1 MARYDIGGMLARSGQ
16 AQGQQIASGF
26 EQFGTG
32 LGSMLTGIG
41 TGLASRRERKDKEAA
56 AQEAQALLQ
65 KYANDP
71 AALEQMAQDYDV
83 RGETELA
90 ETFRRAAQ
98 ASKTRSAQETLAGA
112 VTGIQQRDPASLF
125 QAGRLLIEQGS
136 IEQGMALIQ
145 QADEIIKTNQ
155 SQEAMNKRKDI
166 LAKRA
171 TDLGLTGVA
180 ETVMATSD
188 PAVLKEIA
196 KDVRAQELKGIPTKS
211 TPVRQRIAQTAGIS
225 TEAFGEL
232 GLADV
237 SDEEFDAII
246 MGEKGDVKSWMTAD
260 GKIAAFRVNES
271 GLVYDESDQRW
282 KQPGEIGLTQ
292 APPQVQKVEQI
303 ASEMGTELAK
313 VGAKNFTDLQDKAV
327 KAAETIRSIDES
339 FPMIDDMFTGALAN
353 VKLNVNRYA
362 KAFGI
367 DLGDL
372 EGITNTETYAAMAAT
387 RVADYIT
394 NLGAGTG
401 LSDADREFAQA
412 VVAGNV
418 TADASSL
425 KRILSSLRD
434 GAVNKIKKYN
444 KVREDVRSGLGEGQK
459 GVLNFFPAVQV
470 PEGGVTTVK
479 WGEM

>member
-1 MARYDIGGMLARSGQ
+1 MANMSQIASMLAQSGANIGQQIGAPVASFGQGIGQQLGGMLT
-16 AQGQQIASGF
+16 
-26 EQFGTG
+26 E
-32 LGSMLTGIG
+32 
-41 TGLASRRERKDKEAA
+41 RREEKAAKEV
-56 AQEAQALLQ
+56 EKIL
-65 KYANDP
+65 KENANNP
-71 AALEQMAQDYDV
+71 QALEQLAQGYDV
-83 RGETELA
+83 RGEDVLA
-90 ETFRRAAQ
+90 ATFRRAAE
-98 ASKTRSAQETLAGA
+98 AAKGRATQETLAGA
-112 VTGIQQRDPASLF
+112 ITGMQERDPAALF
-125 QAGRLLIEQGS
+125 QAGRTLIQQGDIEQGVAMV
-136 IEQGMALIQ
+136 QKAN
-145 QADEIIKTNQ
+145 EIVKENQ
-155 SQEAMNKRKDI
+155 SQAAMDERKRI
-166 LAKRA
+166 LARRA
-171 TDLGLTGVA
+171 TDLGLEGVS
-180 ETVMATSD
+180 ETILATSD
-188 PAVLKEIA
+188 AAVLKEIA
-196 KDVRAQELKGIPTKS
+196 KDIRAQELKGVPTKS
-211 TPVRQRIAQTAGIS
+211 TPVRQRIAQTSGIDS
-225 TEAFGEL
+225 RTFNEL

-237 SDEEFDAII
+237 SDEEFDAVI

-260 GKIAAFRVNES
+260 GKVSAYRVNES
-271 GLVYDESDQRW
+271 GLVYDETDQKW

-313 VGAKNFTDLQDKAV
+313 VGAKNFTDLQEKAM

-362 KAFGI
+362 MAFGI

-425 KRILSSLRD
+425 KRILTSLRD
-434 GAVNKIKKYN
+434 GAVNKINKYN
-444 KVREDVRSGLGEGQK
+444 EVREDVRSGLGSGQQ
-459 GVLNFFPAVQV
+459 GVLNFFPAVEV
-470 PEGGVTTVK
+470 PEGGVQTVN
-479 WGEM
+479 WGDL

>member
-1 MARYDIGGMLARSGQ
+1 MEDSSHFRFKASHELVENPFFASVFLFCEGKKEPKTLMTVEVSCLSLIG
-16 AQGQQIASGF
+16 
-26 EQFGTG
+26 
-32 LGSMLTGIG
+32 
-41 TGLASRRERKDKEAA
+41 
-56 AQEAQALLQ
+56 
-65 KYANDP
+65 
-71 AALEQMAQDYDV
+71 
-83 RGETELA
+83 
-90 ETFRRAAQ
+90 
-98 ASKTRSAQETLAGA
+98 
-112 VTGIQQRDPASLF
+112 
-125 QAGRLLIEQGS
+125 
-136 IEQGMALIQ
+136 
-145 QADEIIKTNQ
+145 
-155 SQEAMNKRKDI
+155 EAMNQRKTI

-196 KDVRAQELKGIPTKS
+196 KDVRAQELKGVPTKS
-211 TPVRQRIAQTAGIS
+211 TPVRQRIAQTAGIDTKTFS
-225 TEAFGEL
+225 DL
-232 GLADV
+232 GLANV

-260 GKIAAFRVNES
+260 GQIAAFRVNES
-271 GLVYDESDQRW
+271 GLVYDETDQRW

-362 KAFGI
+362 MAFGI

-401 LSDADREFAQA
+401 LSDADREFAQS

-425 KRILSSLRD
+425 KRILKSLRD
-434 GAVNKIKKYN
+434 GAVNKINKYN
-444 KVREDVRSGLGEGQK
+444 QVREDVRSGLGEGQK
-459 GVLNFFPAVQV
+459 GVLNFFPAVTV
-470 PEGGVTTVK
+470 PEGGVQTVN
-479 WGEM
+479 WGDL

>member
-1 MARYDIGGMLARSGQ
+1 MANMSAIASMLAQSGSNIGRQIGAPVQAFGQGVGQQLGGMLT
-16 AQGQQIASGF
+16 
-26 EQFGTG
+26 E
-32 LGSMLTGIG
+32 
-41 TGLASRRERKDKEAA
+41 RRQEEEAKKVEKVL
-56 AQEAQALLQ
+56 QEN
-65 KYANDP
+65 ANNP
-71 AALEQMAQDYDV
+71 AALEQMAQGYEV
-83 RGETELA
+83 RGEDVLA

-98 ASKTRSAQETLAGA
+98 AAKGRSAQETLAGA
-112 VTGIQQRDPASLF
+112 ITGMQERDPAALF
-125 QAGRLLIEQGS
+125 QAGRTLIEQGA
-136 IEQGMALIQ
+136 IEQGMAMIQ
-145 QADEIIKTNQ
+145 KADEIVKANQ
-155 SQEAMNKRKDI
+155 SAEAMNQRKDI
-166 LAKRA
+166 LARRA
-171 TDLGLTGVA
+171 TDLGLEGVA
-180 ETVMATSD
+180 ETVLATSD

-196 KDVRAQELKGIPTKS
+196 KDIRAQELKGVPTKS
-211 TPVRQRIAQTAGIS
+211 APVRQRIAQTSGIDS
-225 TEAFGEL
+225 KTFNEL

-246 MGEKGDVKSWMTAD
+246 LGEKGDVKSWMTAD
-260 GKIAAFRVNES
+260 GQIAAFRVNES
-271 GLVYDESDQRW
+271 GLVYDETDQKW

-313 VGAKNFTDLQDKAV
+313 VGAKNFTDLQEKAT

-362 KAFGI
+362 MAFGI

-425 KRILSSLRD
+425 KRILTSLRS
-434 GAVNKIKKYN
+434 GAVNKINKYN
-444 KVREDVRSGLGEGQK
+444 EVREDVRSGLGKGQQ
-459 GVLNFFPAVQV
+459 GVLNFFPAVAV
-470 PEGGVTTVK
+470 PEGGVQTVN
-479 WGEM
+479 WDDL

>member
-1 MARYDIGGMLARSGQ
+1 MADMTGIASMLAQGGAQIGQQIGAPIAAFGQGLGGMLTARKEKQREEEKAKEIQNLLQQNAGDAKALENL
-16 AQGQQIASGF
+16 AQGY
-26 EQFGTG
+26 E
-32 LGSMLTGIG
+32 
-41 TGLASRRERKDKEAA
+41 
-56 AQEAQALLQ
+56 
-65 KYANDP
+65 
-71 AALEQMAQDYDV
+71 V
-83 RGETELA
+83 RGEDALA
-90 ETFRRAAQ
+90 ETFRRAAL
-98 ASKTRSAQETLAGA
+98 AAKAQTTQTTIAGA
-112 VTGIQQRDPASLF
+112 VAGMQANDPNVLF
-125 QAGRLLIEQGS
+125 QAGRDLINQGNIEQGLA
-136 IEQGMALIQ
+136 MIQ
-145 QADEIIKTNQ
+145 KADAMIKDQQ
-155 SQEAMNKRKDI
+155 SAQAMNSRKTI
-166 LAKRA
+166 LASRA
-171 TDLGLTGVA
+171 KDLGLEGIA
-180 ETVMATSD
+180 ESVMATND

-196 KDVRAQELKGIPTKS
+196 KDIRAQELKGVPTKS
-211 TPVRQRIAQTAGIS
+211 SAVRRRIAQTSGID
-225 TEAFGEL
+225 TKTFDEL
-232 GLADV
+232 DLANV
-237 SDEEFDAII
+237 SDDEFDSII
-246 MGEKGDVKSWMTAD
+246 LGEKGDVKSWMTAD
-260 GKIAAFRVNES
+260 GQIAAFRVNES
-271 GLVYDESDQRW
+271 GLVYDETDQKW

-353 VKLNVNRYA
+353 VKLNVSRYA

-425 KRILSSLRD
+425 KRILTSLRD
-434 GAVNKIKKYN
+434 GAVNKINKYN

-470 PEGGVTTVK
+470 PEGGVKKVN
-479 WGEM
+479 WGEL

>member
-1 MARYDIGGMLARSGQ
+1 MANMSAIANMLAQSGANIGRQIGAPVQAFGQGVGQQLGGMLT
-16 AQGQQIASGF
+16 
-26 EQFGTG
+26 E
-32 LGSMLTGIG
+32 
-41 TGLASRRERKDKEAA
+41 RRQEEEAKKVEKIL
-56 AQEAQALLQ
+56 QEN
-65 KYANDP
+65 ANNP
-71 AALEQMAQDYDV
+71 AALEQMAQGYEV
-83 RGETELA
+83 RGEDVLA

-98 ASKTRSAQETLAGA
+98 AAKGRSAQETLAGA
-112 VTGIQQRDPASLF
+112 ITGIQERDPAALF
-125 QAGRLLIEQGS
+125 QAGRTLIQQGA
-136 IEQGMALIQ
+136 IEQGMAMIQ
-145 QADEIIKTNQ
+145 KADEIIKTNQ
-155 SQEAMNKRKDI
+155 STEAMNQRKDI
-166 LAKRA
+166 LARRA
-171 TDLGLTGVA
+171 TDLGLEGVA
-180 ETVMATSD
+180 ETVLATSD

-196 KDVRAQELKGIPTKS
+196 KDIRAQELKGVPTKS
-211 TPVRQRIAQTAGIS
+211 APVRQRIAQTSGIDS
-225 TEAFGEL
+225 KTFNEL

-246 MGEKGDVKSWMTAD
+246 LGEKGDVKSWMTAD
-260 GKIAAFRVNES
+260 GQIAAFRVNES
-271 GLVYDESDQRW
+271 GLVYDETDQKW

-313 VGAKNFTDLQDKAV
+313 VGAKNFTDLQEKAM

-362 KAFGI
+362 MAFGI

-425 KRILSSLRD
+425 KRILTSLRD
-434 GAVNKIKKYN
+434 GAVNKINKYN
-444 KVREDVRSGLGEGQK
+444 EVREDVRSGLGKGQQ
-459 GVLNFFPAVQV
+459 GVLNFFPAVEV
-470 PEGGVTTVK
+470 PEGGVRTVN
-479 WGEM
+479 WGDL

>member
-1 MARYDIGGMLARSGQ
+1 MANMTGIASMLAQGGAQIGQQIGSPITAFGQGLGGMLTARKEKQ
-16 AQGQQIASGF
+16 
-26 EQFGTG
+26 
-32 LGSMLTGIG
+32 
-41 TGLASRRERKDKEAA
+41 REEEKAREI
-56 AQEAQALLQ
+56 QNLLQ
-65 KYANDP
+65 QNANNP
-71 AALEQMAQDYDV
+71 AALEQMAQGYDA

-125 QAGRLLIEQGS
+125 QAGRLLIEQGA
-136 IEQGMALIQ
+136 IEQGMALIK
-145 QADEIIKTNQ
+145 QADEMIKSNQ
-155 SQEAMNKRKDI
+155 SQEAMQQRRDI
-166 LAKRA
+166 LAQRA

-196 KDVRAQELKGIPTKS
+196 KDIRAQELKGIPTKS
-211 TPVRQRIAQTAGIS
+211 TPVRRRIAQTAGIS
-225 TEAFGEL
+225 TEEFGEL
-232 GLADV
+232 GLANV

-282 KQPGEIGLTQ
+282 KQPGEMGLTQ

-362 KAFGI
+362 KTFGI

-444 KVREDVRSGLGEGQK
+444 KVREDVRSGLGDGQK

-470 PEGGVTTVK
+470 PEGGVTTVR
-479 WGEM
+479 WSDL

>member
-1 MARYDIGGMLARSGQ
+1 MANMSAIASMLAQSGSNIGRQIGAPVQAFGQGVGQQLGGMLT
-16 AQGQQIASGF
+16 
-26 EQFGTG
+26 E
-32 LGSMLTGIG
+32 
-41 TGLASRRERKDKEAA
+41 RRQEEEAKKVEKVL
-56 AQEAQALLQ
+56 QEN
-65 KYANDP
+65 ANNP
-71 AALEQMAQDYDV
+71 AALEQMAQGYEV
-83 RGETELA
+83 RGEDVLA

-98 ASKTRSAQETLAGA
+98 AAKGRSAQETLAGA
-112 VTGIQQRDPASLF
+112 ITGMQERDPAALF
-125 QAGRLLIEQGS
+125 QAGRTLIEQGA
-136 IEQGMALIQ
+136 IEQGMAMIQ
-145 QADEIIKTNQ
+145 KADEIVKANQ
-155 SQEAMNKRKDI
+155 SAEAMNQRKDI
-166 LAKRA
+166 LSRRA
-171 TDLGLTGVA
+171 TDLGLEGVA
-180 ETVMATSD
+180 ETVLATSD

-196 KDVRAQELKGIPTKS
+196 KDIRAQELKGVPTKS
-211 TPVRQRIAQTAGIS
+211 APVRQRIAQTSGIDS
-225 TEAFGEL
+225 KTFNEL

-246 MGEKGDVKSWMTAD
+246 LGEKGDVKSWMTAD
-260 GKIAAFRVNES
+260 GQIAAFRVNES
-271 GLVYDESDQRW
+271 GLVYDETDQKW

-313 VGAKNFTDLQDKAV
+313 VGAKNFTDLQEKAM

-362 KAFGI
+362 MAFGI

-425 KRILSSLRD
+425 KRILTSLRS
-434 GAVNKIKKYN
+434 GAVNKINKYN
-444 KVREDVRSGLGEGQK
+444 EVREDVRSGLGKGQQ
-459 GVLNFFPAVQV
+459 GVLNFFPAVAV
-470 PEGGVTTVK
+470 PEGGVRTVN
-479 WGEM
+479 WGDL